1 MRKFIMRTATIAG
14 AIGVAACVSDAPMT
28 PPDQTITAA
37 NASNS
42 VAAQLGAPGI
52 AAKSYVIDFTGTT
65 LPADLAAAVGA
76 AGGTVTASLTQIGV
90 AVASSNDPGFAARA
104 AKIKGV
110 TSVDEDVSVQWV
122 SPEQVADAG
131 DLLQDASLP
140 PGEPAPMFGGAGK
153 I

>member
-1 MRKFIMRTATIAG
+1 
-14 AIGVAACVSDAPMT
+14 
-28 PPDQTITAA
+28 
-37 NASNS
+37 
-42 VAAQLGAPGI
+42 
-52 AAKSYVIDFTGTT
+52 AKSYVIDFTGTT

-122 SPEQVADAG
+122 SPEQVVDAG

-140 PGEPAPMFGGAGK
+140 PGEPAAIFGAAETFRLVRSEEHTSELQSPDHLVCRLLLE
-153 I
+153 